1 VRAYRNPDGT
11 VVIHVKDA
19 DERRVERITTAL
31 LVLWLG
37 AMLIWPDKDQPEG
50 LTPLGFGAILLGSAL
65 YQRLRGWH
73 AGILSWVLGAVLIGV
88 GIGDLVYGG
97 DVPWFGIAVALSGLW
112 LLARASRR
120 GW

>member
-1 VRAYRNPDGT
+1 MRAYRNPDGT

-19 DERRVERITTAL
+19 AERRVERITTAL

-37 AMLIWPDKDQPEG
+37 AMLIWKKEPEG
-50 LTPLGFGAILLGSAL
+50 TTPLGFGVILVGSAL

-73 AGILSWVLGAVLIGV
+73 AGILSWVLGAVLLGV
-88 GIGDLVYGG
+88 GIGDRFYKG
-97 DVPWFGIAVALSGLW
+97 DVPWFGIAVALAGLW